1 MLNLTN
7 FTLMQTA
14 SFASMIETVFY
25 IVVFYNLFRIL
36 VRMLFPV
43 LVKKAVE
50 KASENFQQQF
60 NAQQRYQ
67 SQSYGQQDEI
77 IHDPSK
83 NAKPRETKKVGE
95 YVDYEEID

>member
-1 MLNLTN
+1 MTN
-7 FTLMQTA
+7 FIPMQTA
-14 SFASMIETVFY
+14 SFASLIETIFY

-36 VRMLFPV
+36 ARLLFPV

-50 KASENFQQQF
+50 KASGNFQQQF

-67 SQSYGQQDEI
+67 SQTQAGPQEI
-77 IHDPSK
+77 IFDPSK
-83 NAKPRETKKVGE
+83 DTRPRATKKVGE